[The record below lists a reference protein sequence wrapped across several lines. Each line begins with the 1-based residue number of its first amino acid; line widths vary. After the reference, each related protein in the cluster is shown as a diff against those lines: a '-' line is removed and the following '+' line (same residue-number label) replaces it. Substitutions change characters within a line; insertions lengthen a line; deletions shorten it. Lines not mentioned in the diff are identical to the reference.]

1 MMATVPTLGNTTDP
15 LPPKIDDVE
24 AGDGEQ
30 GDMNWATAVDRWAS
44 WMRTEGIR
52 ERTIELRRYQIS
64 HLGDEILRRNPW
76 RVKANDL
83 VSWMAG
89 QDWAPETRKSY
100 RSALNSFYTW
110 GIRAGL
116 TKRNPAAEIKAPR
129 IAPVEP
135 RPIPEEMM
143 RRTLAGADDATRLM
157 MMLMGYAGLRRAEV
171 ASFRLD
177 QVDGN
182 VLRVVG
188 KGGKVRSIPLHDA
201 LGAALDAEHKRRDA
215 GRRGTGFRYA
225 NGAEAG
231 WLFPGRHGGHM
242 TPNAVGKAVAKALPT
257 GWTGH
262 TLRHAFASAAYVE
275 SGDVLRVSR
284 LLGHSRPETTARYAQ
299 VLDASLHDIVNAIWR
314 EAG

>member
-1 MMATVPTLGNTTDP
+1 MATVPPPDDTAGLT
-15 LPPKIDDVE
+15 PPKIDDIE
-24 AGDGEQ
+24 GEGDQ
-30 GDMNWATAVDRWAS
+30 GDMKWATAVDRWAD

-64 HLGDEILRRNPW
+64 TLGEEILRRSPW
-76 RVKANDL
+76 RVKADDL
-83 VSWMAG
+83 VSWMARKN
-89 QDWAPETRKSY
+89 WAPETRKSY

-110 GIRAGL
+110 AMKAGH

-135 RPIPEEMM
+135 RPIPEELM
-143 RRTLAGADDATRLM
+143 RLKLAESSDAVRLM

-171 ASFRLD
+171 AAFRLD

-188 KGGKVRSIPLHDA
+188 KGGRVRSIPLHTA
-201 LGAALDAEHKRRDA
+201 LAAELEAEAQRREN
-215 GRRGTGFRYA
+215 GRRGSGYRYA
-225 NGAEAG
+225 TGAEQG

-242 TPNAVGKAVAKALPT
+242 TPNAVGKAVAAALPP